1 MSERE
6 GYKKILTFFKI
17 YFWFASKGSEILLLV
32 SNKVLIWLEMKDHLQ
47 FVFIPPSQSS
57 EWVCT
62 KTVFTNGSVVR
73 GCEKTYTGNRW
84 ILWRHL
90 ASEIKEKNPISIF
103 VGGETFSMCF
113 WSDMKGK
120 VLLKINIYENL
131 YFKKRCWAK

>member
-1 MSERE
+1 
-6 GYKKILTFFKI
+6 
-17 YFWFASKGSEILLLV
+17 
-32 SNKVLIWLEMKDHLQ
+32 MKDHLQ

-90 ASEIKEKNPISIF
+90 ASEIKEKIPISIF